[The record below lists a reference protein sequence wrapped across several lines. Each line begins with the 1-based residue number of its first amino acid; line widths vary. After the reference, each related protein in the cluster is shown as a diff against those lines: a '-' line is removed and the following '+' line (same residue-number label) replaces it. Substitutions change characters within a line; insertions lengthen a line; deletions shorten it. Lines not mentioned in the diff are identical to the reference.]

1 MRTQNLFI
9 RVLLSIICATPML
22 AKATDSLID
31 MKVYKSETCGC
42 CVHWMDHLDQN
53 GIQSEAI
60 HPQDLGALKGAMG
73 VVPAMQSCHTGVVD
87 DQYVFEG
94 HVPAKHIKAFLASP
108 PKGAI
113 GLSVPRMPVGSPGM
127 EVGDRFDA
135 YQIILLMKNG
145 EHTVFAD
152 IKTPEAQY

>member
-1 MRTQNLFI
+1 MPRSLTTLFLTLCCFI
-9 RVLLSIICATPML
+9 ALI
-22 AKATDSLID
+22 AKAEPRLEMT
-31 MKVYKSETCGC
+31 VYKSETCGC

-60 HPQDLGALKGAMG
+60 HPRDLGALKGAMG
-73 VVPAMQSCHTGVVD
+73 VTPAMQSCHTGVVD

-108 PKGAI
+108 PEGAI

-127 EVGDRFDA
+127 EVGERFDPYTIMQLNSDGTA
-135 YQIILLMKNG
+135 KP
-145 EHTVFAD
+145 FAQVN
-152 IKTPEAQY
+152 TPSEQY

>member
-1 MRTQNLFI
+1 MPRSLTTLFLTLCCFI
-9 RVLLSIICATPML
+9 ALL
-22 AKATDSLID
+22 AKAEPRLEMT
-31 MKVYKSETCGC
+31 VYKSETCGC
-42 CVHWMDHLDQN
+42 CIHWMDHLDQN